1 MDTVF
6 PASPAPFV
14 PVRGTDAV
22 FPVRHIWC
30 TGYNYTSHNVEMGR
44 VEDIKP
50 VFFSKPG
57 DAVVWADARR
67 CNFGRGDTPAQI
79 PYAQATLNF
88 HYEVELVVAI
98 GKAGKN
104 LSIADAPGLIYG
116 YAVGLDLTRRDLQ
129 NDAKENGSPWDMAK
143 GFDHSAPIGDIVRAV
158 DVKLA
163 EQARI
168 WLTLND
174 ETKQDSDLSRMIVK
188 VPEIIATLSRFV
200 ELKPGDLIYTGTPDG
215 VGPLAAGDTVK
226 AGIAGL
232 GEVILGITP

>member
-22 FPVRHIWC
+22 FPVRRIWC
-30 TGYNYTSHNVEMGR
+30 IGFNYASHNLEMGR
-44 VEDIKP
+44 PEDIKP

-67 CNFGRGDTPAQI
+67 EDSIAEI
-79 PYAQATLNF
+79 PYAQATDNL
-88 HYEVELVVAI
+88 HYEVELVVAL
-98 GKAGKN
+98 GKAGKDI
-104 LSIADAPGLIYG
+104 SIAAAPTLIYG
-116 YAVGLDLTRRDLQ
+116 YATGIDLTRRDMQ
-129 NDAKENGSPWDMAK
+129 NSAKESGSPWDLAK
-143 GFDHSAPIGDIVRAV
+143 GFDHSAPIGDIVRAE
-158 DVKLA
+158 DVSISA
-163 EQARI
+163 ASRI

-174 ETKQDSDLSRMIVK
+174 EIRQDSTLDRMIVK

-200 ELKPGDLIYTGTPDG
+200 VLRPGDLIFTGTPNG
-215 VGPLAAGDTVK
+215 VGPVNVGDTVR

-232 GEVILGITP
+232 GEISLTIIGDAT